1 MAHVINTNKHLCLSL
16 HSLPKMKMKNWPEV
30 SKKADG
36 RISKPP
42 GTQTFINCINAG
54 SEIRKRTDRHKFT
67 CKIMLWVNAWQC
79 GNYCRNSTLILFQ
92 TSQVYLMSS

>member
-16 HSLPKMKMKNWPEV
+16 HSLPKMKVKNWSEV

-42 GTQTFINCINAG
+42 GTQTFIKLHKCWVRNK
-54 SEIRKRTDRHKFT
+54 EKDR
-67 CKIMLWVNAWQC
+67 
-79 GNYCRNSTLILFQ
+79 
-92 TSQVYLMSS
+92 